1 MTKLVTAV
9 VVLLSL
15 LVAPSMASAAKAPK
29 PVRDCTADGRIDG
42 RYSKSELRRA
52 IRATPKSS
60 KGKECK
66 KRLNRVLK
74 RGGDGRLTSKT
85 KSTKTVLRDC
95 VDNGW
100 IDRRYSVTVL
110 RKALK
115 ALPTDV
121 EEYSDCGPT
130 LRSEIKARTKKPKR

>member
-9 VVLLSL
+9 VVVLSL
-15 LVAPSMASAAKAPK
+15 LVAPSLASAAKAPK

-52 IRATPKSS
+52 IKAVPKSS

-74 RGGDGRLTSKT
+74 SGGDGRLKSSS
-85 KSTKTVLRDC
+85 KSTKTILRDC
-95 VDNGW
+95 ADNGW
-100 IDRRYSVTVL
+100 IDRRYAVSVL

-115 ALPTDV
+115 RLPTEL

-130 LRSEIKARTKKPKR
+130 LRSEIRARTKKR

>member
-9 VVLLSL
+9 VVLVSL
-15 LVAPSMASAAKAPK
+15 LAAPSMASAAKAPK
-29 PVRDCTADGRIDG
+29 PVRDCTADGRVDG

-52 IRATPKSS
+52 IAKTPKSS

-66 KRLNRVLK
+66 KRLKRVLK
-74 RGGDGRLTSKT
+74 SGGDGRLSSKS
-85 KSTKTVLRDC
+85 KSTKTILRDC
-95 VDNGW
+95 ADNGW
-100 IDRRYSVTVL
+100 IDRRYSVAAL

-115 ALPTDV
+115 NLPTEL

-130 LRSEIKARTKKPKR
+130 LRSEIKARTKKSKR